1 MLRFDTAIAT
11 ALVSIL
17 AACSPESDARPDIFI
32 TKEGNVLWNG
42 QPITCQEL
50 NARFRAGSESRP
62 QYPCDIFG
70 RVDSS
75 QP

>member
-1 MLRFDTAIAT
+1 MLKAILAPT
-11 ALVSIL
+11 LVIAL
-17 AACSPESDARPDIFI
+17 AACSPAPSDAKPDIFI

-42 QPITCQEL
+42 QPITYDEL

-70 RVDSS
+70 RVSTG
-75 QP
+75 Q

>member
-1 MLRFDTAIAT
+1 MLRFDTAVAT
-11 ALVSIL
+11 TLVFAL

-42 QPITCQEL
+42 QPITCDEL
-50 NARFRAGSESRP
+50 NARFRAGSEVRP
-62 QYPCDIFG
+62 QYACDIFG
-70 RVDSS
+70 RVDSN